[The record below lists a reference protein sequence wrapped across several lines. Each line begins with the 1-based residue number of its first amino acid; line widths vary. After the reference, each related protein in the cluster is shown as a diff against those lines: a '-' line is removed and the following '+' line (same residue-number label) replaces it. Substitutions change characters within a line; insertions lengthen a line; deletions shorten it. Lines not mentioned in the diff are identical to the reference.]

1 MRHEV
6 KKISR
11 IVDELTTMLLKDDTN
26 EVDFK
31 IKMNAHQTVITI
43 VDYHSRCDEAKLERL
58 REALSIE
65 RQHELEEYYW
75 QLAGESDC
83 DDELTLVGAM
93 IDEAKIEMKDGNL
106 TMELI
111 RYR

>member
-1 MRHEV
+1 M
-6 KKISR
+6 
-11 IVDELTTMLLKDDTN
+11 
-26 EVDFK
+26 
-31 IKMNAHQTVITI
+31 
-43 VDYHSRCDEAKLERL
+43 
-58 REALSIE
+58 
-65 RQHELEEYYW
+65 EEYYW

-106 TMELI
+106 TMKLI